1 MPFLDLASVSF
12 IPLGISDKIHMYL
25 ICDEH
30 LMRLDTPRQE
40 VAKLVQVGTKV
51 QDCLHRVLLTTKI
64 QILSPFCNVIILT
77 CSFRIPGSELRPGT
91 TIRIFSKQLRWLF
104 SIKEQM
110 YLNEKSIIIF

>member
-1 MPFLDLASVSF
+1 MVVTWRVCLSF
-12 IPLGISDKIHMYL
+12 HWEFQIKYL

-64 QILSPFCNVIILT
+64 QTLSPFCNVIILT

-91 TIRIFSKQLRWLF
+91 TIRIFSKHLRWLF

-110 YLNEKSIIIF
+110 YLNEKGIIIF